1 MKRQWL
7 FILLLVASAL
17 LLRLQIYTEQQREG
31 DKETAGQLTTIDP
44 ERIMNIRIQRPS
56 DTLLFSKQA
65 EVWVMTQPESGL
77 ANPERITELRALAI
91 LDVLSSYDAKNMD
104 LSALEL
110 APPKLSV
117 WLNDTRIDF
126 GKLNPANQRRY
137 VLAEERLNLIA
148 DNIYPILSLPADAF
162 IQKNPATQNN
172 NVQ

>member
-17 LLRLQIYTEQQREG
+17 LLRLQIYTEQQRE
-31 DKETAGQLTTIDP
+31 DNKETTGQLTTIDP
-44 ERIMNIRIQRPS
+44 ERIMNIRIQRQF
-56 DTLLFSKQA
+56 DTLLFSKQS

-91 LDVLSSYDAKNMD
+91 LDALSSYDAKTMD
-104 LSALEL
+104 LGALEL

-126 GKLNPANQRRY
+126 GKLNTANQRRY
-137 VLAEERLNLIA
+137 VLVGERLNLIA
-148 DNIYPILSLPADAF
+148 DNIFPILSLPADAF
-162 IQKNPATQNN
+162 LQKKPATQNN
-172 NVQ
+172 KLQ